1 MSGLSGCSSTRLPS
15 PSYPVA
21 QTPMEDEPDHLLG
34 QIGLGWKPWL
44 EELISALGRELGH
57 LMQRTDLLEKPLMF
71 RKIEGRRRKGVKE
84 DEMVG

>member
-1 MSGLSGCSSTRLPS
+1 
-15 PSYPVA
+15 
-21 QTPMEDEPDHLLG
+21 MEDEPDHLLG

>member
-21 QTPMEDEPDHLLG
+21 QTPVEDETDHLLG
-34 QIGLGWKPWL
+34 QIGLSWKPWL
-44 EELISALGRELGH
+44 EELISTCGRELGH
-57 LMQRTDLLEKPLMF
+57 LMRRIDLLEKTLIL

-84 DEMVG
+84 DETVG